1 MLDKTGEATLAMRAA
16 TGDGEAF
23 AELLAQVYPMVFRL
37 GCRLLGDRSEA
48 EDLAQDIALGLARKI
63 RGFRG
68 EAAFSTWLYRLVVNA
83 AHDRRRRV
91 GRQAR
96 LAQDFADI
104 DALRRAGD
112 QARAAEAVWLS
123 EALAALPD
131 DLRTTAVL
139 VLEEDMTQ
147 AQVAHVLGIAEGTVA
162 WRMAEI
168 KRRLRA
174 LAAREREAEAGA
186 E

>member
-16 TGDGEAF
+16 GGDGEAF
-23 AELLAQVYPMVFRL
+23 SQLVAEVYPMVFRL
-37 GCRLLGDRSEA
+37 GCRLLGDRAEA

-63 RGFRG
+63 RSFKG

-83 AHDRRRRV
+83 AHDRRRKA

-96 LAQDFADI
+96 LVQDFADI

-112 QARAAEAVWLS
+112 HARAAEADWLA
-123 EALAALPD
+123 EALAALSP
-131 DLRTTAVL
+131 DLRATAVL
-139 VLEEDMTQ
+139 VLEEEMTQ
-147 AQVAHVLGIAEGTVA
+147 AQAADVLGIAEGTVA

-174 LAAREREAEAGA
+174 MAHAEAGA